1 MEARMEETSMSD
13 HKQIRLQVR
22 FQKDLD
28 DVNIDDLPTK
38 ITQSDIRKEA
48 TSERTIAKIR
58 SMRGS
63 IL

>member
-1 MEARMEETSMSD
+1 MSD

-38 ITQSDIRKEA
+38 ITQADIRKEA
-48 TSERTIAKIR
+48 KSERTIAKIR